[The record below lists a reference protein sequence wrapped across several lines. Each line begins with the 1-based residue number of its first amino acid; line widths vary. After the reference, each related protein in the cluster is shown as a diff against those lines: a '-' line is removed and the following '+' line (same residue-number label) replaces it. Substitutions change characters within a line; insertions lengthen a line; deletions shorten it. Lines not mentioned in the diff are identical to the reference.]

1 MVVLYVDE
9 CHLLWDDARGYVWGP
24 AGQRIAVEM
33 TNFRQRQT
41 YYGAIDQS
49 NGEVTVAPSAAG
61 NGEHTVAFV
70 QLLRQKYAGKRLVLL
85 WDGATYHKG
94 AEMQV
99 YLQSVNAGLD
109 SDEWQVSCL
118 IFAPNAPEQNPM
130 EDIWLKAKQYVRKN
144 WYKCNIFSKVK
155 EIFLDSI
162 NNQSFDFSKLHMY
175 ADL

>member
-9 CHLLWDDARGYVWGP
+9 CHLIWDDARGYVWGP

-33 TNFRQRQT
+33 TNFRERQT

-49 NGEVTVAPSAAG
+49 DGEVTVAPYPAG
-61 NGEHTVAFV
+61 NGDHTVAFL

-94 AEMQV
+94 AEMQA

-109 SDEWQVSCL
+109 SDEWPVICL
-118 IFAPNAPEQNPM
+118 MFAPNAPAQNPM

-144 WYKCNIFSKVK
+144 WYKCNIFNKVK
-155 EIFLDSI
+155 EIFLDAI
-162 NNQSFDFSKLHMY
+162 NNQSFDFKKLHMY